1 MLLFFCLIIACKKE
15 QVNNPD
21 IDEVKLNISAESTD
35 ATSFSYLDVSLE
47 NEISMSFQFFIF
59 HPDTEKNQHTIELRI
74 LNSNIEFLI
83 EPTGLLVIN
92 KIEKN
97 TEIKPSSNSWHINNG
112 RFLFMYYYNLD
123 GTKYGFSD
131 IGDQYI
137 AFRKKNTTGGY
148 NYGWMLVNIE
158 RGEKIT
164 LKEYALHKIA
174 DTPIKAGE
182 K

>member
-21 IDEVKLNISAESTD
+21 IDEVTLNISAESTD
-35 ATSFSYLDVSLE
+35 PSLFNYLTVTAE
-47 NEISMSFQFFIF
+47 NELTNAFQFFIF
-59 HPDTEKNQHTIELRI
+59 HPDGEKNQHTIELRI
-74 LNSNIEFLI
+74 QNSNIEFLI
-83 EPTGLLVIN
+83 ETTGSLVIN
-92 KIEKN
+92 KVERN

-112 RFLFMYYYNLD
+112 RFLLMYYHTLD
-123 GTKYGFSD
+123 GTTNGFSD

-137 AFRKKNTTGGY
+137 AFRKKNATGGY